1 MPTMNDSSTPQATTP
16 SEPAAVPIEQLLG
29 DARAARW
36 WRRPAP
42 WIGLAL
48 LVALAGGAWWWQ
60 GRQAQRA
67 APVYVT
73 APLERGDITL
83 TVTANGTLKPT
94 RSVAVGS
101 ELSGTVSRVWVDVND
116 RVTRGQVLVELDRA
130 KFQDTV
136 NRSRA
141 ALAAAQAALA
151 QSEATVREARANLAR
166 FEEVARLSEGR
177 VPSAA
182 ELDTARATLARAS
195 ASTDSARAVVAQARA
210 TLSTDETNLSKAS
223 IRSPINGVVL
233 TRSVEPG
240 NAVAASLQAVT
251 LLTLA
256 EDLKSMKLSVNV
268 DEADVAQ
275 LQPGQRAR
283 FSVSAHPGREYPAV
297 VTRVAFGSTTTDNVV
312 TYTTQLDVDNAD
324 LSLRPG
330 MTATATVATVER
342 SGVLLVPNSALR
354 FTPTQAVAAGTPAS
368 AAATSGSLVSR
379 LMPRPPG
386 LGGRRGAGGGN
397 AAGRANG
404 GQGTLW
410 ILRDGQPAAV
420 QVSKGLS
427 DGRQTEVSGPGL
439 KAGDAVIVDQSGGTS
454 R

>member
-1 MPTMNDSSTPQATTP
+1 MTATPELQT
-16 SEPAAVPIEQLLG
+16 LLQTAHRPWYRRVG
-29 DARAARW
+29 W
-36 WRRPAP
+36 W
-42 WIGLAL
+42 IVLAL
-48 LVALAGGAWWWQ
+48 VVTAAAGVWVWQRQQGA
-60 GRQAQRA
+60 AK
-67 APVYVT
+67 APQYVT
-73 APLERGDITL
+73 QPLVRGNL
-83 TVTANGTLKPT
+83 AVTVTATGTLQPV
-94 RSVAVGS
+94 RSVALGS
-101 ELSGTVSRVWVDVND
+101 ELSGTVTRVLVDVND
-116 RVTRGQVLVELDRA
+116 PVRKGQTVVELDRA
-130 KFQDTV
+130 KLQDAV
-136 NRSRA
+136 VGARA
-141 ALAAAQAALA
+141 DLDAARARLAQA
-151 QSEATVREARANLAR
+151 QATQREAEAVLGRQEQLSR
-166 FEEVARLSEGR
+166 SSGGRL
-177 VPSAA
+177 PAAA
-182 ELDTARATLARAS
+182 ELDSARATRDRAIADVASARAS
-195 ASTDSARAVVAQARA
+195 IAQAEAALA
-210 TLSTDETNLSKAS
+210 TGNTNLGKAS
-223 IRSPINGVVL
+223 IRSPIDGVVL
-233 TRSVEPG
+233 ARNVEPG

>member
-195 ASTDSARAVVAQARA
+195 ASTDSA
-210 TLSTDETNLSKAS
+210 
-223 IRSPINGVVL
+223 
-233 TRSVEPG
+233 
-240 NAVAASLQAVT
+240 
-251 LLTLA
+251 LLT
-256 EDLKSMKLSVNV
+256 S
-268 DEADVAQ
+268 Q
-275 LQPGQRAR
+275 L
-283 FSVSAHPGREYPAV
+283 
-297 VTRVAFGSTTTDNVV
+297 VTC
-312 TYTTQLDVDNAD
+312 Q
-324 LSLRPG
+324 
-330 MTATATVATVER
+330 
-342 SGVLLVPNSALR
+342 
-354 FTPTQAVAAGTPAS
+354 
-368 AAATSGSLVSR
+368 
-379 LMPRPPG
+379 
-386 LGGRRGAGGGN
+386 GA
-397 AAGRANG
+397 
-404 GQGTLW
+404 
-410 ILRDGQPAAV
+410 
-420 QVSKGLS
+420 
-427 DGRQTEVSGPGL
+427 
-439 KAGDAVIVDQSGGTS
+439 
-454 R
+454 